1 MPRIWLL
8 ILFAFLATV
17 AIVRSGVFASGDGSW
32 PEIETHRL
40 RGQPD
45 VVAVVHPSPA
55 GGTATDAAGQSRL
68 APHRALGQMIVA
80 RFDGREPSAAFLARV
95 KRGQIGGVI
104 LFEEDLQGGDAAL
117 ANRIRRLQ
125 DAADEGGNPPL
136 LVMADQ
142 EGGSVKRVPGPP
154 LSAAAAMTATSAE
167 TEGEATGDLLAGL
180 GIDVDL
186 APVADVRHPGSF
198 LGSRSFGSDPE
209 EVASLACDFAAGLRS
224 QGVAATLKHFPGLGR
239 ATANTDETPVT
250 ISATAA
256 ELQADY
262 VPYERC
268 GGEPLTLVMVD
279 SAIYPELTGPD
290 PAVMSPL
297 TYRRE
302 LPRAGASGV
311 TISDDLE
318 TPAIQ
323 SQTTPARRS
332 ILAGL
337 DLLLYART
345 EATSANAYARLLED
359 IKTGAIPTTKVES
372 AAAKVLALK
381 AELGG

>member
-1 MPRIWLL
+1 MSRGWLL
-8 ILFAFLATV
+8 IFLTLLAAV
-17 AIVRSGVFASGDGSW
+17 AVVRSGVFASGDGAW
-32 PEIETHRL
+32 PEVEKQHSGSR
-40 RGQPD
+40 QPD
-45 VVAVVHPSPA
+45 AAVVA
-55 GGTATDAAGQSRL
+55 TAPEDEAADDEAELPPR
-68 APHRALGQMIVA
+68 RALGQMMVA
-80 RFDGREPSAAFLARV
+80 RFEGGKPGPAFLARI
-95 KRGQIGGVI
+95 KRGKVGGVI
-104 LFEEDLQGGDAAL
+104 LFEENLRGGDAL
-117 ANRIRRLQ
+117 ADRIQRLQ
-125 DAADEGGNPPL
+125 EAAREGGNPPL
-136 LVMADQ
+136 LVMVDQ
-142 EGGSVKRVPGPP
+142 EGGSVKRLAGPP
-154 LSAAAAMTATSAE
+154 LSAAAAMTSASAK

-198 LGSRSFGSDPE
+198 LDSRAFGSQPD

-250 ISATAA
+250 VDATAG
-256 ELQADY
+256 ELRADY
-262 VPYERC
+262 TPYERC
-268 GGEPLTLVMVD
+268 AGEPLTLVMVD

-302 LPRAGASGV
+302 LPRAGATGV

-323 SQTTPARRS
+323 NQTTPARRS

-345 EATSANAYARLLED
+345 ETTSADAYDRLLED
-359 IKTGAIPTTKVES
+359 VEAGAIPAAKVEA

>member
-1 MPRIWLL
+1 MPRTWLL
-8 ILFAFLATV
+8 ILCGLLAVV
-17 AIVRSGVFASGDGSW
+17 AIGKSGVFASGGG
-32 PEIETHRL
+32 PRQVIEEHR
-40 RGQPD
+40 
-45 VVAVVHPSPA
+45 APA
-55 GGTATDAAGQSRL
+55 AHAAAPATDHSGDPATDAGGQSRL
-68 APHRALGQMIVA
+68 PPRRALGQMLVA
-80 RFDGREPSAAFLARV
+80 RFEGRDPGRAFLARV
-95 KRGQIGGVI
+95 RRGEVGGVI
-104 LFEEDLQGGDAAL
+104 LFEENLRGGDAAI
-117 ANRIRRLQ
+117 ADRIQRLQ
-125 DAADEGGNPPL
+125 DAANAGGNPPL
-136 LVMADQ
+136 LVMVDQ
-142 EGGSVKRVPGPP
+142 EGGSVKRLAGPP
-154 LSAAAAMTATSAE
+154 LSAPAAMTATTAG
-167 TEGEATGDLLAGL
+167 TEGEATGDLLSGL

-186 APVADVRHPGSF
+186 APVADVRHSGSF

-209 EVASLACDFAAGLRS
+209 EVATLACDFAAGLRS

-250 ISATAA
+250 VSATTG
-256 ELQADY
+256 ELRADY
-262 VPYERC
+262 APYERC
-268 GGEPLTLVMVD
+268 AGEPLTLVMVD

-290 PAVMSPL
+290 PAVMSPS

-323 SQTTPARRS
+323 SQATPARRS

-345 EATSANAYARLLED
+345 ESTAATAYARLLED
-359 IKTGAIPTTKVES
+359 VKAGAIPAARVEA